1 MAHSRLSPDNLALAA
16 AAFRT
21 SKSRPAP
28 GIVHLGIG
36 AFFRAQTALYTQEAI
51 AAAGG
56 DWGVIGVSLR
66 SPQQRDLLAPQDFLY
81 TAIERDAGGAHATIV
96 NILREILVAPENP
109 AAVLERMARPS
120 TRIVTLT
127 VTEKGYCHDPANGT
141 LNWDHPDIK
150 HDLSNPHAPRSAVGF
165 IVEAL
170 RLRKENSV
178 APFTAITCDNLPN
191 NGKLLEGLV
200 RAFAQRLDPALGE
213 WIASYA
219 AFPSCMVD
227 RIVPATTEK
236 DIDDAARLTGLA
248 DAAPV
253 THEPYRQ
260 WVIEDRFVDGVRPS
274 WDRCGVEFVA
284 NVAPYENM
292 KLRLLNASHS
302 ALAYLGYLAGYETIA
317 DAVADRDLRDFVE
330 RLWREEIIPVTP
342 IPQGTDAL
350 AYVDALMRR
359 YSNTEIRHRT
369 WQIAMDGSQK
379 LPQRILQ
386 TVRARLHS
394 NLSITH
400 LALVVAA
407 WIRYVRGID
416 EAGKA
421 IDVRDPFA
429 ADLKAAIGRASNG
442 AGDVRAALSFAAIF
456 GDLSKDA
463 RFAVA
468 VIAAYERLQ
477 NEGARRAARS
487 ETESD

>member
-1 MAHSRLSPDNLALAA
+1 MTLSRLSPSHLASVPQANSLE
-16 AAFRT
+16 
-21 SKSRPAP
+21 KRPAP

-36 AFFRAQTALYTQEAI
+36 AFFRAHGALYTQEAI

-66 SPQQRDLLAPQDFLY
+66 SPAQRDLLAPQDCLY
-81 TAIERDAGGAHATIV
+81 TAIERDAGATRATIV
-96 NILREILVAPENP
+96 SVLREVLVAPEDP
-109 AAVLERMARPS
+109 AAVLDRMARPS

-127 VTEKGYCHDPANGT
+127 VTEKGYCHDPATGA
-141 LNWDHPDIK
+141 LNWSHPEIE
-150 HDLSNPHAPRSAVGF
+150 HDLAHPRAPRSAVGL

-170 RLRKENSV
+170 RLRKEAGV
-178 APFTAITCDNLPN
+178 GPFTAITCDNLPK

-200 RAFAQRLDPALGE
+200 RAFAERLDPALE
-213 WIASYA
+213 RWIASHA

-227 RIVPATTEK
+227 RIVPATTGK
-236 DIDDAARLTGLA
+236 DIDDAARLIGLA

-260 WVIEDRFVDGVRPS
+260 WVIEDRFVDGGRPA
-274 WDRCGVEFVA
+274 WDRCGVQYVA
-284 NVAPYENM
+284 DVAPFENM

-302 ALAYLGYLAGYETIA
+302 ALAYLGYLSGYETIA
-317 DAVADRDLRDFVE
+317 DAVADQGLRDFTG

-342 IPQGTDAL
+342 IPAGVDAS

-359 YSNTEIRHRT
+359 YSNCEIRHRT

-386 TVRARLHS
+386 TVRARLS
-394 NLSITH
+394 RNLSIAH

-407 WIRYVRGID
+407 WIRYVRGVD

-429 ADLKAAIGRASNG
+429 AELKAAIGRASSI
-442 AGDVRAALSFAAIF
+442 AGEVRAALSFAAIF
-456 GDLSKDA
+456 GDLSKDPQ
-463 RFAVA
+463 FAVA
-468 VIAAYERLQ
+468 VTAAYERLQ
-477 NEGARRAARS
+477 DEGARRAARF
-487 ETESD
+487 EMERN

>member
-1 MAHSRLSPDNLALAA
+1 M
-16 AAFRT
+16 
-21 SKSRPAP
+21 
-28 GIVHLGIG
+28 HLGIG

-51 AAAGG
+51 AAGGG

-81 TAIERDAGGAHATIV
+81 TAIERDAGGARATIV

-109 AAVLERMARPS
+109 AAVLEWMARPA
-120 TRIVTLT
+120 TRIVTIT

-141 LNWDHPDIK
+141 LNWEHPDIQ
-150 HDLSNPHAPRSAVGF
+150 HDLANPRAPRSAVGF

-170 RLRKENSV
+170 RMRKENSV
-178 APFTAITCDNLPN
+178 APFTAITCDNLPH

-200 RAFAQRLDPALGE
+200 RAFAQRLDPALDQ
-213 WIASYA
+213 WIASHA

-227 RIVPATTEK
+227 RIVPATTDK

-260 WVIEDRFVDGVRPS
+260 WVIEDRFVDGPRPA

-302 ALAYLGYLAGYETIA
+302 AWPILDISPATKQSPTRSPTGTCAISSSV
-317 DAVADRDLRDFVE
+317 VAQ
-330 RLWREEIIPVTP
+330 EIIPVTS
-342 IPQGTDAL
+342 IPQGTDPL

-359 YSNTEIRHRT
+359 YSNSEIRHRT

-379 LPQRILQ
+379 CR
-386 TVRARLHS
+386 S
-394 NLSITH
+394 
-400 LALVVAA
+400 
-407 WIRYVRGID
+407 
-416 EAGKA
+416 
-421 IDVRDPFA
+421 
-429 ADLKAAIGRASNG
+429 ASCKPC
-442 AGDVRAALSFAAIF
+442 ASA
-456 GDLSKDA
+456 
-463 RFAVA
+463 
-468 VIAAYERLQ
+468 
-477 NEGARRAARS
+477 
-487 ETESD
+487 

>member
-1 MAHSRLSPDNLALAA
+1 MALSRLSSAHLASIPQARSLE
-16 AAFRT
+16 
-21 SKSRPAP
+21 KRPAP

-36 AFFRAQTALYTQEAI
+36 AFFRAHGALYTQEAI

-56 DWGVIGVSLR
+56 DWGIIGVSLR
-66 SPQQRDLLAPQDFLY
+66 SPQPRDLLKPQDFLY
-81 TAIERDAGGAHATIV
+81 TALERDAGGARATIV
-96 NILREILVAPENP
+96 NVLREILVAPEDP
-109 AAVLERMARPS
+109 AAVLECMTRPA

-127 VTEKGYCHDPANGT
+127 VTEKGYCHDPATGA
-141 LNWDHPDIK
+141 LNWDHPEIQ
-150 HDLSNPHAPRSAVGF
+150 HDLANPRAPRSAVGF

-170 RLRKENSV
+170 RWRKQHRV
-178 APFTAITCDNLPN
+178 APFTTITCDNLPR
-191 NGKLLEGLV
+191 NGRLLEGLV
-200 RAFAQRLDPALGE
+200 RTYAERLDPELAQ
-213 WIASYA
+213 WIATQA

-227 RIVPATTEK
+227 RIVPATTDK

-260 WVIEDRFVDGVRPS
+260 WVIEDRFVEGARPA
-274 WDRCGVEFVA
+274 WDRCGVEYVA
-284 NVAPYENM
+284 DVAPYENM

-302 ALAYLGYLAGYETIA
+302 ALAYLGYLSGYETIA
-317 DAVADRDLRDFVE
+317 DAVADQGLRDFIE
-330 RLWREEIIPVTP
+330 RLWREEIIPVTS
-342 IPQGTDAL
+342 IPKGTDAL

-386 TVRARLHS
+386 TVRERLTR
-394 NLSITH
+394 NLSIAH

-429 ADLKAAIGRASNG
+429 VDLKAAIGRASG
-442 AGDVRAALSFAAIF
+442 SAGEVRAALSFTAIF
-456 GDLSKDA
+456 GDLSKDPQ
-463 RFAVA
+463 FAVA
-468 VIAAYERLQ
+468 VTAAYERLQ
-477 NEGARRAARS
+477 NEGARRAARF
-487 ETESD
+487 EMERN

>member
-1 MAHSRLSPDNLALAA
+1 MAPSRLSPKNLALVPRPQRGPAE
-16 AAFRT
+16 
-21 SKSRPAP
+21 RPAP

-36 AFFRAQTALYTQEAI
+36 AFFRAQTALYIQEAI
-51 AAAGG
+51 AATGG

-66 SPQQRDLLAPQDFLY
+66 SPQQRDLLAPQDCLY
-81 TAIERDAGGAHATIV
+81 TAIERDTDGARATIV
-96 NILREILVAPENP
+96 NVLREILVAPENP
-109 AAVLERMARPS
+109 AAVLDRMARPA
-120 TRIVTLT
+120 TRLVTLT

-141 LNWDHPDIK
+141 LNWDHHEIQ
-150 HDLSNPHAPRSAVGF
+150 HDLVRPRAPRSAVGF

-178 APFTAITCDNLPN
+178 APFTAITCDNLPK

-200 RAFAQRLDPALGE
+200 CSYAERLDLELAR
-213 WIASYA
+213 WIASRA

-260 WVIEDRFVDGVRPS
+260 WVIEDRFVDNARPA
-274 WDRCGVEFVA
+274 WERCGVEFVA
-284 NVAPYENM
+284 NVEPYENM

-302 ALAYLGYLAGYETIA
+302 ALAYLGYLSGYETIA
-317 DAVADRDLRDFVE
+317 DAVADEGLRGFIE
-330 RLWREEIIPVTP
+330 RLWHEEIIPVTL
-342 IPQGTDAL
+342 IPRGTDAK
-350 AYVDALMRR
+350 AYTDALLAR
-359 YSNTEIRHRT
+359 YSNTAIRHRT

-379 LPQRILQ
+379 LPQRILE
-386 TVRARLHS
+386 TVRVRLAG
-394 NLSITH
+394 NLSIVH
-400 LALVVAA
+400 LGLVVAA
-407 WIRYVRGID
+407 WIRYVRGVD

-429 ADLKAAIGRASNG
+429 ADLKAAIGRAGNT
-442 AGDVRAALSFAAIF
+442 AGEVHAALSFTAIF
-456 GDLSKDA
+456 GDLSKDD
-463 RFAVA
+463 RFAAA

-477 NEGARRAARS
+477 NEGARRSACF
-487 ETESD
+487 ETERD